1 MIEEIHTKLSQDIN
15 SEKKERAMTVD
26 ALLKLLEDA
35 CRRVDK
41 AFK

>member
-1 MIEEIHTKLSQDIN
+1 MIEEIHTKLSADIAV
-15 SEKKERAMTVD
+15 EKKERSQTVD

-35 CRRVDK
+35 CVRVSK